1 MIEARSGKFQVLL
14 EPENCR
20 WSRME
25 AEVER
30 KPLRL
35 LKLEA
40 RMVLYEADG
49 ANFFYPL
56 AKADNDCNIN

>member
-1 MIEARSGKFQVLL
+1 MIEARSGRFQVLL
-14 EPENCR
+14 ELEKLQMVTNESG
-20 WSRME
+20 SRTKIP
-25 AEVER
+25 AII
-30 KPLRL
+30 
-35 LKLEA
+35 EA